1 MKRNIH
7 WLVLGVIYITFFL
20 WYSNLSGPLT
30 SEEVE
35 AYLSKSSGDSNNSEL
50 FREFLE
56 NDDGKAFYMVN
67 YLDLNEN
74 PPNLPETGM
83 DASAWDLLDYYY
95 EFMFPNL
102 FSRACHPIFS
112 GAVVSDALDLL
123 NIEEGRTWDHAVIVR
138 YRSRKDMADIVT
150 NSNFFERHAYKL
162 GGLEKTIAVPVTP
175 SLVADLRIIFLM
187 LFLIIGLSIQVFRKS

>member
-7 WLVLGVIYITFFL
+7 WLVLGAIYATFYL

-35 AYLSKSSGDSNNSEL
+35 AYLSNSSGDFNNSEL

-56 NDDGKAFYMVN
+56 NDDGKPFYMVN

-83 DASAWDLLDYYY
+83 GASAWDLLDYYY

-112 GAVVSDALDLL
+112 GTVVSDALDLL
-123 NIEEGRTWDHAVIVR
+123 NIEEGRTWDHAVVVR

-150 NSNFFERHAYKL
+150 NSNFFERHDYKL

-175 SLVADLRIIFLM
+175 SLVADLRIILLM
-187 LFLIIGLSIQVFRKS
+187 LFLIIGLSVQVFRKS